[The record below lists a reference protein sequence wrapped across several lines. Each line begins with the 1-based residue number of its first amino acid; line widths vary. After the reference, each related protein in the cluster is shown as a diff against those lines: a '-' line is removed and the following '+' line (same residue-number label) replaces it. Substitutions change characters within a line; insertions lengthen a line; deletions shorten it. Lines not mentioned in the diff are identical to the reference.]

1 MPFARPVDRPRTRA
15 AYEEVLALKEK
26 LGDGLVI
33 LTHHYQRPEIVEVG
47 DFRGDS
53 FELSARAADQA
64 NARHIVFCGVHF
76 MAESARVVAREDQR
90 VFHPNLASGC
100 PMADMAAAP
109 DVQRALHELAETLPG
124 GEKIVPVAYMNTDAA
139 VKALCGRHGGLVCTS
154 SNSDRAFR
162 WAFGQGDRILFVPDE
177 HLGRNTAN
185 KLGISPDQQI
195 LWDPALPL
203 GGHDEASIRNARVIV
218 WKGYCHVHTWY
229 RVEHIAQARGDYPG
243 CKVVVHPECTEE
255 VVGLADAV
263 GSTALIVR
271 YVAEADPGDT
281 IVIGTEL
288 NLTAR
293 LAVERS
299 DCNIVPLSRSLCP
312 NMFRISME
320 KLRDTIVALPDLN
333 EIVLPAPVVADAR
346 LSMERMLALPAG

>member
-1 MPFARPVDRPRTRA
+1 VRFASPIDRPRTRA
-15 AYEEVLALKEK
+15 AYEEVLAFKEK
-26 LGDGLVI
+26 LGDSLVI
-33 LTHHYQRPEIVEVG
+33 LTHHYQRPEIVGIG

-90 VFHPNLASGC
+90 VFHPNLSSGC
-100 PMADMAAAP
+100 PMADMASAP
-109 DVQRALHELAETLPG
+109 DVQRALDELKETIPA
-124 GEKIVPVAYMNTDAA
+124 GEEVVPVAYMNTDAE
-139 VKALCGRHGGLVCTS
+139 VKALCGRNGGLVCTS

-162 WAFGQGDRILFVPDE
+162 WAFEQGERILFVPDE

-185 KLGISPDQQI
+185 KLGIPAEQTI

-203 GGHDEASIRNARVIV
+203 GGHDEATIRGARVIV

-229 RVEHIAQARGDYPG
+229 KTEHIERARGAYPG

-255 VVGLADAV
+255 VVALADAV

-281 IVIGTEL
+281 VVIGTEL

-293 LAVERS
+293 LAREHS
-299 DCNIVPLSRSLCP
+299 DCTIVPLSRSLCP

-320 KLRDTIVALPDLN
+320 KLRDTIAALPDLN
-333 EIVLPAPVVADAR
+333 EIVLPLEVVADAR
-346 LSMERMLALPAG
+346 LSMERMLALPAA